1 MKLYWKIIAFASSL
15 QGDKI
20 LHCLLCVI
28 AAGFLT
34 STIHKFSSTISAILL
49 TVIVINLLIIGKELL
64 DHKAYGLFS
73 WEDVAWG
80 EAGLLIGILLS
91 IY

>member
-20 LHCLLCVI
+20 LHCLLCVM
-28 AAGFLT
+28 T
-34 STIHKFSSTISAILL
+34 STIHKFSSVASAITL
-49 TVIVINLLIIGKELL
+49 TIVMINLLIIGKELL

>member
-28 AAGFLT
+28 AASLLT
-34 STIHKFSSTISAILL
+34 STIYKFSSVASAILL

-73 WEDVAWG
+73 WEDVVWG

>member
-28 AAGFLT
+28 AASFLT
-34 STIHKFSSTISAILL
+34 STIHKFSAATSAILL

-64 DHKAYGLFS
+64 DNKAYGLFS